1 MQQYH
6 SILQK
11 GSEEMKPASTKTEFI
26 RLRAEGK
33 SYDAIAKELHISKA
47 TCKAWEKELADK
59 ISLLKAEQLK
69 ELYDTYQMS
78 KEARIKKLGGTLK
91 RIDDALAAVDLSEM
105 PPEKLL
111 DFKLKYEEA
120 LKDEYI
126 PISDREPLKED
137 FREQDLLR
145 ELADL
150 LNRVKS
156 GATTREQAA
165 TELTVYQNMLRAYE
179 DVELKK
185 KIETLEA
192 LLGDR

>member
-1 MQQYH
+1 
-6 SILQK
+6 
-11 GSEEMKPASTKTEFI
+11 MKSNDTKKEFV

-33 SYDAIAKELHISKA
+33 SYDKIAKELHISKA
-47 TCKAWEKELADK
+47 TCSKWEEELADK
-59 ISLLKAEQLK
+59 ISSLKAEQLS
-69 ELYDTYQMS
+69 ELYDTYHMT
-78 KEARIKKLGGTLK
+78 KEARIKKLGETLS
-91 RIDDALAAVDLSEM
+91 RIDDALAAADLSEM

-111 DFKLKYEEA
+111 DYKLKYEEA
-120 LKDEYI
+120 LKGEFI
-126 PISDREPLKED
+126 PVTERKPLKEN
-137 FREQDLLR
+137 FREQDVLR

-156 GATTREQAA
+156 GATTREQVA

-185 KIETLEA
+185 KIDTLEA